1 METEEPIE
9 EQKKFLREMVIKGL
23 FGRNAVYLATKETT
37 VSKNTGKQKAK
48 NQPQGTIGR
57 NLAAAILRCGQ
68 TAPATTITLKAGLL
82 RLSYS

>member
-1 METEEPIE
+1 MNLSKNKRI
-9 EQKKFLREMVIKGL
+9 FLREMVIKGL

-37 VSKNTGKQKAK
+37 VPKKTGKQKAK

-57 NLAAAILRCGQ
+57 NLTAAVLRCGQ
-68 TAPATTITLKAGLL
+68 TAPATTITLKVGLL